1 MTLHW
6 PATVTNLAS
15 VAALAAEADETY
27 DHLRVTAVLDGDQ
40 VRVQVLMYPPGD
52 PVAKQQMRAFLDMV
66 SRLEETAES
75 LA

>member
-1 MTLHW
+1 MHW

-27 DHLRVTAVLDGDQ
+27 DHLRITAVLDGDQ

-52 PVAKQQMRAFLDMV
+52 PVAKQQMRAFLDVV
-66 SRLEETAES
+66 SS
-75 LA
+75 LPVT